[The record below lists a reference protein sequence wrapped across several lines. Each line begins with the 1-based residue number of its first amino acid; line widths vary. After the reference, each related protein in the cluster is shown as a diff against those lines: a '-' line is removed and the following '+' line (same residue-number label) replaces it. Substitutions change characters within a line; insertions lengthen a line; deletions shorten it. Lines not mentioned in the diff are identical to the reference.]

1 MSLVQVMQ
9 ELAVSRQL
17 KISDKRLKRIV
28 HHRVG
33 CMFGELDL
41 SHETAVD
48 IDETAY
54 LRCQRYIMLFL
65 DM

>member
-9 ELAVSRQL
+9 ELAASRQL

-28 HHRVG
+28 HHSVG
-33 CMFGELDL
+33 RMLGELEL

-54 LRCQRYIMLFL
+54 LRGQRYIMLFL